1 MIRRLAFLTALL
13 ALPALPAQASYWL
26 ECEYVVAGDTT
37 PDESGMYSIT
47 PISSKVMNGHSEKG
61 VPCDSAETQYPLRI
75 RISGEKPENQDTIIL
90 HYKMFNGMTPGG
102 VINDERWTFVQP
114 KTPESKI

>member
-1 MIRRLAFLTALL
+1 
-13 ALPALPAQASYWL
+13 
-26 ECEYVVAGDTT
+26 
-37 PDESGMYSIT
+37 
-47 PISSKVMNGHSEKG
+47 
-61 VPCDSAETQYPLRI
+61 LRI